1 MSTTTAAV
9 PGAAVPGVSR
19 AGAAASAASNAGVQ
33 GQVMPSQRGG
43 GYRRPGGAAPAALSL
58 LRQAEEGVREAE
70 LAVDAASRFAGAH
83 LAALRAG
90 AAVLAVRAHPAGR
103 KSGRSVWQ
111 LLVVVAP
118 EMAEW
123 AAFFAAH
130 SATRAAAEAGITRL
144 VTDRAADDLVRQAA
158 QFIEVI
164 RLLVSPR

>member
-1 MSTTTAAV
+1 
-9 PGAAVPGVSR
+9 
-19 AGAAASAASNAGVQ
+19 
-33 GQVMPSQRGG
+33 
-43 GYRRPGGAAPAALSL
+43 
-58 LRQAEEGVREAE
+58 
-70 LAVDAASRFAGAH
+70 VDAASRFAGAH

-118 EMAEW
+118 ELAEW